1 MKISFCS
8 NMQIFWVHG
17 WEAGG
22 PGRIVGVWT
31 REWEHFDF
39 QVDAW
44 WSRPAGWGVGGAS
57 LVDKV
62 VDMVAKMVAEME
74 VDIVADMKL
83 DTISHFLP
91 DLTILTE
98 FHNFEQIFW
107 ALRVYYQ
114 FEGTF
119 KPSMIFE
126 LLSSHQKLV
135 TVRLNIKRHIC
146 LITVFS
152 LLILCSMA

>member
-1 MKISFCS
+1 M
-8 NMQIFWVHG
+8 
-17 WEAGG
+17 
-22 PGRIVGVWT
+22 
-31 REWEHFDF
+31 
-39 QVDAW
+39 
-44 WSRPAGWGVGGAS
+44 
-57 LVDKV
+57 
-62 VDMVAKMVAEME
+62 AEME

>member
-1 MKISFCS
+1 
-8 NMQIFWVHG
+8 MQIFRVHG

-74 VDIVADMKL
+74 VDIVAD
-83 DTISHFLP
+83 
-91 DLTILTE
+91 TE
-98 FHNFEQIFW
+98 VDMDMVADMEVDKVADMEAETQ
-107 ALRVYYQ
+107 VYV
-114 FEGTF
+114 
-119 KPSMIFE
+119 KP
-126 LLSSHQKLV
+126 V
-135 TVRLNIKRHIC
+135 
-146 LITVFS
+146 
-152 LLILCSMA
+152 